1 MKTKV
6 TLVYP
11 NFRAYDDN
19 SIFRFPPLGLGYI
32 AAVLMKNGFSVD
44 ILDCTF
50 MSQKYALKQ
59 IRDSNPKIIGIQSM
73 FSMRDKAIEIAR
85 LLRKDCE
92 LLIAGGPLPTINPE
106 AFLKDFDVVVLG
118 EGEQTM
124 LDLVRAFENGNNFF
138 SVPGIIY
145 VDQQSR
151 EIRRTSE
158 RIIIKNLDDV
168 PFPARELFDNSSY
181 KRYYMKKFG
190 YSITTVMTSRGC
202 PFTCDFCSRPVFGN
216 GFRSRTATN
225 IVDEIEKVLSMGY
238 DRIWFADDCFT
249 LNKRRLIEVCSEIMK
264 RKMKVGWECLS
275 RVDTLDS
282 KLVKR
287 MKQAGCLRIFFGIE
301 SGDDSILARMGKN
314 ITANNAEEAVRL
326 CNTQGVKVG
335 AFFILGYPGENEK
348 TLLKT
353 VKFASS
359 LKLDYLSFTL
369 PYPILGTPLYER
381 LKGEIIA
388 DEKEVNQHVLKQK
401 LLFKSGISAS
411 KLKFAIIK
419 GMTHFYIQKY
429 LDKRVRK
436 QINSIVDLLTDTIYK
451 LIH

>member
-1 MKTKV
+1 V

-73 FSMRDKAIEIAR
+73 FSMKDKAIEIAR

-411 KLKFAIIK
+411 KLKLAIIK

>member
-1 MKTKV
+1 
-6 TLVYP
+6 
-11 NFRAYDDN
+11 
-19 SIFRFPPLGLGYI
+19 
-32 AAVLMKNGFSVD
+32 MKNGFSVD